1 MIDGGVSISG
11 AIVLVLARERRPGLQ
26 CQVSTAVCQTCRY
39 LSSRLLALSIFLLL
53 PHPID
58 VAVGSEKTGESG
70 KVT

>member
-11 AIVLVLARERRPGLQ
+11 AIVLVLARERRSWYYSL
-26 CQVSTAVCQTCRY
+26 CVRRVATSVVVS
-39 LSSRLLALSIFLLL
+39 ALSIFLVVL
-53 PHPID
+53 PHPVD